1 MQARHYRFF
10 ANFITRAIV
19 PGRDFVHLLA
29 IPPSSRSVATFRP
42 SRPPLPN
49 RPLAAFN
56 SISRTTVPANWIERG
71 PEIFA

>member
-49 RPLAAFN
+49 
-56 SISRTTVPANWIERG
+56 
-71 PEIFA
+71 